1 VEIHWRNME
10 PLTEDDRGAIERRI
24 ERLAADHTDLID
36 VRISGRTN
44 RHHRLGGQ
52 EVRITAEARGREIVA
67 ARTRIEVGLALNEA
81 MDAFERELRRLRD
94 RRLSR
99 RSEQPPAPP
108 HLGIVDR
115 VFREDGYGFVLT
127 DDGEQVY
134 FHRNSVKGGFAF
146 EELEEGDRVALN
158 VEAGD
163 EGPQANA
170 IHPAPPGAPSP

>member
-1 VEIHWRNME
+1 VE
-10 PLTEDDRGAIERRI
+10 PLTDNERGAIEQRI

-67 ARTRIEVGLALNEA
+67 ARTGLEIGLALNEA

-115 VFREDGYGFVLT
+115 VFHEDGYGFVLT

-134 FHRNSVKGGFAF
+134 FHRNAVKGGFVF

>member
-1 VEIHWRNME
+1 VEIHWHNVAS
-10 PLTEDDRGAIERRI
+10 LSEDERAAIEQRI
-24 ERLAADHTDLID
+24 ERLTAHHSDLID
-36 VRISGRTN
+36 VRITARPN
-44 RHHRLGGQ
+44 RHHRHGGQ

-67 ARTRIEVGLALNEA
+67 ARTRTEVGLALNES

-99 RSEQPPAPP
+99 RSEQPPPPP

-134 FHRNSVKGGFAF
+134 FHRNAVKGGLAF
-146 EELEEGDRVALN
+146 DDLAEGDRVALN

-163 EGPQANA
+163 DGPQANA
-170 IHPAPPGAPSP
+170 IHPAPPGAPSR